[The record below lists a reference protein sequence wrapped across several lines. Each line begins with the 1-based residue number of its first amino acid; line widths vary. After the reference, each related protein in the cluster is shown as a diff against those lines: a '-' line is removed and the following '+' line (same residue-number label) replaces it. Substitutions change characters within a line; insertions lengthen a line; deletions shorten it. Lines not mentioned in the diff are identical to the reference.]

1 MLVFLETQSHTSPR
15 LLVWFLPRSTQSGS
29 LTQQRRIRLK
39 NLFFWSLY
47 HNPDSPSMI
56 YFHPS
61 LNSRLSIHDKP
72 FDCKVVGFFT
82 LVCVRNFQLM
92 LSIILHL
99 HLQTHFSRLLRTI
112 VLWSRSQSRIFLVV
126 QEFCIQKIIDFVPY
140 LRVLIVWNFRK
151 MLRLFCL
158 EIQTHFPP

>member
-1 MLVFLETQSHTSPR
+1 MLVFHETQSHTSPR
-15 LLVWFLPRSTQSGS
+15 LLVWFLTWSTLSES
-29 LTQQRRIRLK
+29 LTQQRRTRLK
-39 NLFFWSLY
+39 NHFFWSLY

-56 YFHPS
+56 HFHPS
-61 LNSRLSIHDKP
+61 AISRLSIHDKP

-82 LVCVRNFQLM
+82 WVFVRNFQLM
-92 LSIILHL
+92 LSINLHL

-126 QEFCIQKIIDFVPY
+126 QDFCIQKIDFVPY
-140 LRVLIVWNFRK
+140 LRFLIFWNFRK
-151 MLRLFCL
+151 MLWFFCL